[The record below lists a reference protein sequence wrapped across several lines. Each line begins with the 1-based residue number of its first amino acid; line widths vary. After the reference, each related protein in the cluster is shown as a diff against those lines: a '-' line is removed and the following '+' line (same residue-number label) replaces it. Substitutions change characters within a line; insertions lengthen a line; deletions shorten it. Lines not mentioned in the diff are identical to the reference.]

1 MTRAC
6 SGVATGVPEMT
17 ETTMTDDQN
26 DVQDLATG
34 LSRNNLRRAALTVC
48 GHATDIEDARSL
60 LEALGLVED
69 LRQESLAS

>member
-1 MTRAC
+1 
-6 SGVATGVPEMT
+6 MT